1 MKILA
6 IRLKNLASL
15 AGPFEIDFTAE
26 PLASAGLFAITGP
39 TGAGKSTLLDALC
52 LALFGAVP
60 RLNNTGRDAKV
71 PDADGEIGTGDPRTL
86 LRRGTGEGY
95 AEVDFVGVDGR
106 RYRARWEANRAREK
120 ASGKLQASRQS
131 LRDIDQDQL
140 LASQKGEYKTQL
152 EAALGLNFEQF
163 TRAVLLAQSEFSAF
177 LKADDNDRSELL
189 EKLTDTALYTRLGR
203 RAFDKTKEARE
214 AHKLLQD
221 QASGVTPL
229 SPEARAELDERF
241 NEAQQQLKLQ
251 QAQLKQIEQQHT
263 WLKDLRQLQDAQ
275 HAATEQLHSA
285 QQQWEGLADERLK
298 LTRLEHLAPQRH
310 QFARKTEL
318 DALLTPLAAQIATH
332 TRQHVELSER
342 QTPLAAQIAA
352 HSRQQHELTERQTV
366 LEHNL
371 TATQTALSEA
381 QQRQSESAPR
391 LRQAFEEQS
400 TLARL
405 AKEAALSADAKHTA
419 EQACLQGQSAIQSLL
434 EKQTQV
440 AERLQRIATELER
453 SSHLAS
459 LGDAWNA
466 YRDRLQQLM
475 LIGNRL
481 NKGQAELATLELN
494 ATRSAEAFASQ
505 KQQLEVLF
513 KEAGAEPDAVAEQI
527 GILGNLL
534 QDNRK
539 QLRTVEDLMRL
550 WASQQELDKRG
561 TELQQ
566 RQHAAQQERDRLT
579 QDGVK
584 TKAELT
590 VAEQT
595 FNVTRELLERQRL
608 ARSASVEEL
617 RAQLQDDQPC
627 PVCGSQEHPY
637 HQPEALLQS
646 LGRHDENEQASAQQA
661 VDQLKEKLTEL
672 RAEVVGVIAQQ
683 KELLQQQE
691 QLNAQ
696 QQALAPSLSAH
707 PLAAQLLDQDAA
719 QRDAWLTRHNDQL
732 NQSIAQDEQRQ
743 RALLTLQQDA
753 ARMTQQLRQAE
764 TAHQQAAQHLS
775 NQQRELSSDR
785 QRLDEE
791 LTAFSSL
798 LPAETLEALRME
810 PAATFM
816 QLDRQITERLAQLDQ
831 QKEELA
837 EQQQRQQTLEKEQD
851 RQQTRVQQL
860 QTAEQQ
866 FSALAE
872 QQQACQL
879 QLAHLLGE
887 HSSAEQFQQGL
898 ENAVEQAR
906 SAETTTA
913 QELQNVR
920 THRVQIAAELKAQ
933 QERLLALDIEDR
945 DLTDKIA
952 DWRGRHPELDDG
964 GLEDLLRVDDT
975 HVSELRQRLQ
985 NSEKAI
991 EQAKVLLQE
1000 RDQRLLAHQA
1010 QHNGNLDAEQLATA
1024 LAELQNQFSVSE
1036 QRCAELRAEQ
1046 AEDQRRQNA
1055 NQALAQQIADAYA
1068 EFQRWARL
1076 NALIGSATGD
1086 TFRKIAQA
1094 YNLDLL
1100 VHHANVQLRQLVRR
1114 YRLKR
1119 GGSMLGL
1126 LVMDTEMGDEL
1137 RSVHS
1142 LSGGET
1148 FLVSLALA
1156 LGLASMA
1163 SSTLKIESLFIDEG
1177 FGSLDPESLQLAMDA
1192 LDGLQAQGR
1201 KVAVISHVQEMHE
1214 RIPVQIQV
1222 RRQGNGLSTLEVK

>member
-71 PDADGEIGTGDPRTL
+71 PDVDGEIGTGDPRTL

-95 AEVDFVGVDGR
+95 AEVDFVGIDGR

-120 ASGKLQASRQS
+120 AGGKLQVSRQS
-131 LRDIDQDQL
+131 LRDLDQDQL

-229 SPEARAELDERF
+229 APEARAELDERF
-241 NEAQQQLKLQ
+241 HAAQQQLKLQ
-251 QAQLKQIEQQHT
+251 QAQLKQLE
-263 WLKDLRQLQDAQ
+263 LQDAWLKELRRLHDAQ
-275 HAATEQLHSA
+275 LAAAEQLHSA
-285 QQQWEGLADERLK
+285 RHTWESLAGERLK
-298 LTRLEHLAPQRH
+298 LTRLEQLAPQRH
-310 QFARKTEL
+310 QFARKAEV
-318 DALLTPLAAQIATH
+318 DSLLTPLAEQIAQH
-332 TRQHVELSER
+332 TRQHGELSER
-342 QTPLAAQIAA
+342 QALLEQQLGATRIA
-352 HSRQQHELTERQTV
+352 LG
-366 LEHNL
+366 
-371 TATQTALSEA
+371 EA
-381 QQRQSESAPR
+381 QQRHTECAPL

-405 AKEAALSADAKHTA
+405 AKDVTLGAEARQAA
-419 EQACLQGQSAIQSLL
+419 EQACTQGQQAIQTLHEQQSRAT
-434 EKQTQV
+434 EH
-440 AERLQRIATELER
+440 LQRMAAELAQ
-453 SSHLAS
+453 SAHLAPLS
-459 LGDAWNA
+459 DAWNA

-481 NKGQAELATLELN
+481 NKGQAELANLEQN
-494 ATRSAEAFASQ
+494 AERTAQAFAAQ

-527 GILGNLL
+527 GILGSLL

-539 QLRTVEDLMRL
+539 QLRAIEDLTRL
-550 WASQQELDKRG
+550 WDSQQDLDKRG
-561 TELQQ
+561 AELQQ
-566 RQHAAQQERDRLT
+566 RQVAAQQERERLT

-584 TKAELT
+584 AKAELA

-595 FNVTRELLERQRL
+595 LTVTRDLLERQRL

-646 LGRHDENEQASAQQA
+646 LGRHDESEQATAQKA

-672 RAEVVGVIAQQ
+672 RAEVGGLIAQQ
-683 KELLQQQE
+683 KELLQQQD
-691 QLNAQ
+691 QLATQ
-696 QQALAPSLSAH
+696 QQALAPSLQAH
-707 PLAAQLLDQDAA
+707 PLATTLLNQDADK
-719 QRDAWLTRHNDQL
+719 RGAWLSQQNRQL
-732 NQSIAQDEQRQ
+732 NQSITQDEQRQ
-743 RALLTLQQDA
+743 TALLTLQQDA
-753 ARMTQQLRQAE
+753 ARLTQQLRHAE
-764 TAHQQAAQHLS
+764 TAHQSAAQHLD
-775 NQQRELSSDR
+775 NQRRELGNDR

-791 LTAFSSL
+791 LSAFASL
-798 LPAETLEALRME
+798 LPGDTLEALRTE

-816 QLDRQITERLAQLDQ
+816 QLDRQIAERLAQLDQ

-837 EQQQRQQTLEKEQD
+837 EQQQRQQQLEKEQD

-860 QTAEQQ
+860 QIAEQQ
-866 FSALAE
+866 FNALAA
-872 QQQACQL
+872 QQQASQQAL
-879 QLAHLLGE
+879 GQLLGS
-887 HSSAEQFQQGL
+887 HGSAEQWQQQL
-898 ENAVEQAR
+898 EQDVEQAR
-906 SAETTTA
+906 NAETTTA
-913 QELQNVR
+913 TELQNLLTQRVR
-920 THRVQIAAELKAQ
+920 IAAELKAQ
-933 QERLLALDIEDR
+933 QERLHTLESENRELSG
-945 DLTDKIA
+945 KIA
-952 DWRGRHPELDDG
+952 EWRARHPELDDG
-964 GLEDLLRVDDT
+964 GLEDLLQVDDA

-985 NSEKAI
+985 HSEKAI
-991 EQAKVLLQE
+991 EQANVLLQE
-1000 RDQRLLAHQA
+1000 RDKRLLDHKA
-1010 QHNGNLDAEQLATA
+1010 QHIGDLDDEQLANA
-1024 LAELQNQFSVSE
+1024 LTELQNQFTVSE

-1055 NQALAQQIADAYA
+1055 NQALAQQIADAYT
-1068 EFQRWARL
+1068 EYQRWARL

>member
-95 AEVDFVGVDGR
+95 AEVDFVGIDGR

-120 ASGKLQASRQS
+120 AGGKLQASRQS

-140 LASQKGEYKTQL
+140 LASQKGEYKAQL

-163 TRAVLLAQSEFSAF
+163 TRAVMLAQSEFSAF

-221 QASGVTPL
+221 QATGVTPL

-241 NEAQQQLKLQ
+241 NDAQQQLKTQ
-251 QAQLKQIEQQHT
+251 QAQLKQLELQHT

-275 HAATEQLHSA
+275 QSTAEQLHSA
-285 QQQWEGLADERLK
+285 QQHWNSLAGERLK
-298 LTRLEHLAPQRH
+298 LTRLEQLAPQRH

-318 DALLTPLAAQIATH
+318 TAQLTPLAAQI
-332 TRQHVELSER
+332 
-342 QTPLAAQIAA
+342 
-352 HSRQQHELTERQTV
+352 QQHTQQQSELTERQTQ
-366 LEHNL
+366 LEQSL
-371 TATQTALSEA
+371 STAQTALTHA
-381 QQRQSESAPR
+381 QSQHTSSAPL

-405 AKEAALSADAKHTA
+405 VKDASLSADLKQQA
-419 EQACLQGQSAIQSLL
+419 EQACTQGQGTIQGLL
-434 EKQTQV
+434 DQQKQV
-440 AERLQRIATELER
+440 AERLQRIAGELEQ
-453 SSHLAS
+453 STHLAPLS
-459 LGDAWNA
+459 DAWNA

-481 NKGQAELATLELN
+481 NKGQAELAALEQSAARAAEEL
-494 ATRSAEAFASQ
+494 ATQRQS
-505 KQQLEVLF
+505 LEVLY
-513 KEAGAEPDAVAEQI
+513 KEAGAEPEAVAEQI
-527 GILGNLL
+527 QILGSLL

-539 QLRTVEDLMRL
+539 QLRAFEELTRL

-561 TELQQ
+561 AELQQ
-566 RQHAAQQERDRLT
+566 RQLAAQQDRDRLT

-584 TKAELT
+584 TKAELS

-595 FNVTRELLERQRL
+595 LTVTRELLERQRL

-627 PVCGSQEHPY
+627 PVCGSPDHPY

-646 LGRHDENEQASAQQA
+646 LGRHDESEQANAQKA
-661 VDQLKEKLTEL
+661 VDLLKEKLTDL
-672 RAEVVGVIAQQ
+672 RAEVGGLIAQQ

-691 QLNAQ
+691 QLAAQ
-696 QQALAPSLSAH
+696 QQGLTPSLEAH
-707 PLAAQLLDQDAA
+707 PLSAQLLVQDASK
-719 QRDAWLTRHNDQL
+719 RDAWLTQQSSQL
-732 NQSIAQDEQRQ
+732 NQSITQDEQRQ
-743 RALLTLQQDA
+743 TALLTLQQDA
-753 ARMTQQLRQAE
+753 ARLAQQLRSAE
-764 TAHQQAAQHLS
+764 AANQQATQHLL
-775 NQQRELSSDR
+775 NQQRELSSDSK
-785 QRLDEE
+785 RLDDE
-791 LTAFSSL
+791 LAAFSTL
-798 LPAETLEALRME
+798 LPADTLESLRNE
-810 PAATFM
+810 PAATFI
-816 QLDRQITERLAQLDQ
+816 QLDRQIAQRLQQLDQ
-831 QKEELA
+831 QREELG
-837 EQQQRQQTLEKEQD
+837 EQQQRQQTLEKEQYQ
-851 RQQTRVQQL
+851 QQTRTQQL
-860 QTAEQQ
+860 DAAQQQ
-866 FSALAE
+866 FTALAG
-872 QQQACQL
+872 QQQACQEKL
-879 QLAHLLGE
+879 TQLLGE
-887 HSSAEQFQQGL
+887 HASAEQWQQQL
-898 ENAVEQAR
+898 DQAVEQAR
-906 SAETTTA
+906 TAEATA
-913 QELQNVR
+913 NQQLQTVR
-920 THRVQIAAELKAQ
+920 TRLVQLAAELKAQ
-933 QERLLALDIEDR
+933 QERSQALETEDR
-945 DLTDKIA
+945 ELSGRIA
-952 DWRGRHPELDDG
+952 DWRAQHPELDDG
-964 GLEDLLRVDDT
+964 GLEDLLSVDDQ

-985 NSEKAI
+985 QSEKAI

-1000 RDQRLLAHQA
+1000 RDQRLLDHQA
-1010 QHNGNLDAEQLATA
+1010 QHNGNLDAEQLAST
-1024 LAELQNQFSVSE
+1024 LAELQNLFAASE
-1036 QRCAELRAEQ
+1036 HRCAELRAEQ

-1055 NQALAQQIADAYA
+1055 NQALAQQIADAYT
-1068 EFQRWARL
+1068 EYQRWARL

-1222 RRQGNGLSTLEVK
+1222 HRQGNGLSTLEVK

>member
-71 PDADGEIGTGDPRTL
+71 PDADGEIATGDPRTL

-120 ASGKLQASRQS
+120 AGGKLQASRQS

-229 SPEARAELDERF
+229 APEARAELDERCSA
-241 NEAQQQLKLQ
+241 AQQQMKLQ
-251 QAQLKQIEQQHT
+251 QAQLKQLEQQHG
-263 WLKDLRQLQDAQ
+263 WLKDLRLLQDSQ
-275 HAATEQLHSA
+275 QAATEQLHSA
-285 QQQWEGLADERLK
+285 QQQWQALAGERVK
-298 LTRLEHLAPQRH
+298 LSQLEQLAPQRH

-318 DALLTPLAAQIATH
+318 DTLLTPLAAQIAAH
-332 TRQHVELSER
+332 TQQHAELSGR
-342 QTPLAAQIAA
+342 QTQL
-352 HSRQQHELTERQTV
+352 EQT
-366 LEHNL
+366 LE
-371 TATQTALSEA
+371 TAKATLSQA
-381 QQRQSESAPR
+381 QQRQSENAPL

-405 AKEAALSADAKHTA
+405 VKDVAQSTEAKLAAQ
-419 EQACLQGQSAIQSLL
+419 QACTDGQQAIQALQD
-434 EKQTQV
+434 KQAEA
-440 AERLQRIATELER
+440 AERLQRIASELEQ
-453 SSHLAS
+453 SAHLAPLS
-459 LGDAWNA
+459 DAWNA

-481 NKGQAELATLELN
+481 NKGQTELASLEDN
-494 ATRSAEAFASQ
+494 AARSADALTAQ

-527 GILGNLL
+527 GLLGTLL

-539 QLRTVEDLMRL
+539 QLRAFEDLSRL
-550 WASQQELDKRG
+550 WASRQDLDQRSS
-561 TELQQ
+561 ELQQ
-566 RQHAAQQERDRLT
+566 RLLSAQQQREQLT

-584 TKAELT
+584 SKAELT

-595 FNVTRELLERQRL
+595 LNVTRELLERQRL

-627 PVCGSQEHPY
+627 PVCGSNEHPY

-646 LGRHDENEQASAQQA
+646 LGRHDESEQANAQRV
-661 VDQLKEKLTEL
+661 VDQLKEKLIEL
-672 RAEVVGVIAQQ
+672 RAEVGGVIAQQ

-691 QLNAQ
+691 QLTAQ
-696 QQALAPSLSAH
+696 QQALAPSLEAH

-719 QRDAWLTRHNDQL
+719 KRDAWLTRQNEQL
-732 NQSIAQDEQRQ
+732 NQSISQDEQRQ
-743 RALLTLQQDA
+743 SVLLTLQQDA
-753 ARMTQQLRQAE
+753 ARLTQQLRQAE
-764 TAHQQAAQHLS
+764 TAHQQAAQQLS

-791 LTAFSSL
+791 LAAFASL
-798 LPAETLEALRME
+798 LPADTLEALRQE

-816 QLDRQITERLAQLDQ
+816 QLDRQIAERLAQLDQ
-831 QKEELA
+831 HKEEQA
-837 EQQQRQQTLEKEQD
+837 EQLQRQQTLEKEQD
-851 RQQTRVQQL
+851 RQQTRAQQL
-860 QTAEQQ
+860 HSAEAQ
-866 FSALAE
+866 LNGLTE
-872 QQQACQL
+872 QQQACQ
-879 QLAHLLGE
+879 QKLAQLLGE
-887 HSSAEQFQQGL
+887 HRSAEQWQQQL
-898 ENAVEQAR
+898 EQAVEQAR
-906 SAETTTA
+906 GSEASTA
-913 QELQNVR
+913 QELQSVR
-920 THRVQIAAELKAQ
+920 TQLVQITAELKAQ
-933 QERLLALDIEDR
+933 QERLQALHSEDQ
-945 DLTDKIA
+945 DLRGKLA
-952 DWRGRHPELDDG
+952 DWRSRHPELDDQ
-964 GLEDLLRVDDT
+964 GLEALLQIDDAQL
-975 HVSELRQRLQ
+975 SELRQRLQ
-985 NSEKAI
+985 HNEKAI
-991 EQAKVLLQE
+991 EQAQVLLQE
-1000 RDQRLLAHQA
+1000 RDQRLLDHQA
-1010 QHNGNLDAEQLATA
+1010 QHNGNLDAEQLASA
-1024 LAELQNQFSVSE
+1024 LADLQNQFAVSE
-1036 QRCAELRAEQ
+1036 QQCAELRAEQ
-1046 AEDQRRQNA
+1046 VEDQRRQNA
-1055 NQALAQQIADAYA
+1055 NQALAQQIAEAYA
-1068 EFQRWARL
+1068 EYQRWARL
-1076 NALIGSATGD
+1076 SALIGSATGD

-1100 VHHANVQLRQLVRR
+1100 VHHANVQLRQLVKR

-1126 LVMDTEMGDEL
+1126 LVLDTEMGDEL

-1222 RRQGNGLSTLEVK
+1222 QRQGNGLSTLEVK

>member
-71 PDADGEIGTGDPRTL
+71 PDADGEIATGDPRTL

-120 ASGKLQASRQS
+120 AGGKLQASRQS

-229 SPEARAELDERF
+229 APEARAELDERCSA
-241 NEAQQQLKLQ
+241 AQQQMKLQ
-251 QAQLKQIEQQHT
+251 QAQLKQLEQQHG
-263 WLKDLRQLQDAQ
+263 WLKDLRLLQDSQ
-275 HAATEQLHSA
+275 QAATEQLHSA
-285 QQQWEGLADERLK
+285 QQQWQALAGERVK
-298 LTRLEHLAPQRH
+298 LSQLEQLAPQRH

-318 DALLTPLAAQIATH
+318 DALLTPLAAQIAAH
-332 TRQHVELSER
+332 TQQHAELSER
-342 QTPLAAQIAA
+342 QTQL
-352 HSRQQHELTERQTV
+352 EQT
-366 LEHNL
+366 LE
-371 TATQTALSEA
+371 TAKATLSQA
-381 QQRQSESAPR
+381 QQRQSENAPL

-405 AKEAALSADAKHTA
+405 VKDVAQSTEAKLAAQ
-419 EQACLQGQSAIQSLL
+419 QACTDGQQAIQALQD
-434 EKQTQV
+434 KQAEA
-440 AERLQRIATELER
+440 AERLQRIASALEQ
-453 SSHLAS
+453 SAHLAPLS
-459 LGDAWNA
+459 DAWNA

-481 NKGQAELATLELN
+481 NKGQAELASLEDS
-494 ATRSAEAFASQ
+494 AARSADALTAQ
-505 KQQLEVLF
+505 KQHLEVLF

-527 GILGNLL
+527 GLLGTLL

-539 QLRTVEDLMRL
+539 QLRAFEDLSRL
-550 WASQQELDKRG
+550 WASQQDLDQRG
-561 TELQQ
+561 SELQQ
-566 RQHAAQQERDRLT
+566 RLLSAQQQREQLT

-584 TKAELT
+584 SKAELT

-595 FNVTRELLERQRL
+595 LNVTRELLERQRL

-627 PVCGSQEHPY
+627 PVCGSNDHPY

-646 LGRHDENEQASAQQA
+646 LGRHDESEQANAQQV
-661 VDQLKEKLTEL
+661 VDQLKEKLAEL
-672 RAEVVGVIAQQ
+672 RAEVGGVIAQQ

-691 QLNAQ
+691 QLAAQ
-696 QQALAPSLSAH
+696 QQALAPSLEAH
-707 PLAAQLLDQDAA
+707 PLAAQLLNQDAA
-719 QRDAWLTRHNDQL
+719 KRDAWLTRQNEQL
-732 NQSIAQDEQRQ
+732 NQSISQDEQRQ
-743 RALLTLQQDA
+743 SALLTLQQDA
-753 ARMTQQLRQAE
+753 ARLTQQLRQAE
-764 TAHQQAAQHLS
+764 TAHQQAAQQLS

-791 LTAFSSL
+791 LAAFASL
-798 LPAETLEALRME
+798 LPADTLEALRQE

-816 QLDRQITERLAQLDQ
+816 QLDRQIAERLAQLDQ
-831 QKEELA
+831 HKEEQA
-837 EQQQRQQTLEKEQD
+837 EQLQRQQTLEKEQD
-851 RQQTRVQQL
+851 RQQTRAQQL
-860 QTAEQQ
+860 HSAELQ
-866 FSALAE
+866 LNRLTE
-872 QQQACQL
+872 QQQTCQ
-879 QLAHLLGE
+879 QKLAQLLGE
-887 HSSAEQFQQGL
+887 HRSAEQWQQQL
-898 ENAVEQAR
+898 EQAVEQAR
-906 SAETTTA
+906 GSEASTA

-920 THRVQIAAELKAQ
+920 TQLVQIAAELKAQ
-933 QERLLALDIEDR
+933 QERLQALRTEDH
-945 DLTDKIA
+945 DLRGKIA
-952 DWRGRHPELDDG
+952 DWRSRHPELDDQ
-964 GLEDLLRVDDT
+964 GLEALLQVDDAQL
-975 HVSELRQRLQ
+975 SELRQRLQ
-985 NSEKAI
+985 HNEKAI
-991 EQAKVLLQE
+991 EQAQVLLQE
-1000 RDQRLLAHQA
+1000 RDQRLLDHQA
-1010 QHNGNLDAEQLATA
+1010 QHNGNLDAEQLASA
-1024 LAELQNQFSVSE
+1024 LADLQNQFAVSE
-1036 QRCAELRAEQ
+1036 QQCAELRAEQ
-1046 AEDQRRQNA
+1046 VEDQRRQNA

-1068 EFQRWARL
+1068 EYQRWARL
-1076 NALIGSATGD
+1076 SALIGSATGD

-1100 VHHANVQLRQLVRR
+1100 VHHANVQLRQLVKR

-1126 LVMDTEMGDEL
+1126 LVLDTEMGDEL

-1222 RRQGNGLSTLEVK
+1222 QRQGNGLSTLEVK

>member
-60 RLNNTGRDAKV
+60 RLGDTGQAKM
-71 PDADGEIGTGDPRTL
+71 PDADSDISIGDPRTL
-86 LRRGTGEGY
+86 LRRGTGGGY
-95 AEVDFVGVDGR
+95 AEVDFVGVNGR
-106 RYRARWEANRAREK
+106 RYRARWEANRARDK
-120 ASGKLQASRQS
+120 ASGKLQNSRQS
-131 LRDIDQDQL
+131 LIDLDSEQL
-140 LASQKGEYKTQL
+140 LASQKTEYKTQL
-152 EAALGLNFEQF
+152 ELALGLNFEQF

-177 LKADDNDRSELL
+177 LKANDNERSELL

-221 QASGVTPL
+221 QATGVMPL
-229 SPEARAELDERF
+229 APEARAELDERF
-241 NEAQQQLKLQ
+241 NAAQQQQKLQ
-251 QAQLKQIEQQHT
+251 QAQLKQLEQQHS
-263 WLKDLRQLQDAQ
+263 WLRDLRLLQDAQ
-275 HAATEQLHSA
+275 QAATEQLHSA
-285 QQQWEGLADERLK
+285 QQQWQGLAGERVK
-298 LTRLEHLAPQRH
+298 LTRLEQLGPQRH

-318 DALLTPLAAQIATH
+318 DALLAPLAAQIAEH
-332 TRQHVELSER
+332 TRQH
-342 QTPLAAQIAA
+342 T
-352 HSRQQHELTERQTV
+352 ELTERQTQ
-366 LEHNL
+366 LEQNL
-371 TATQTALSEA
+371 ETAKVALSDA
-381 QQRQSESAPR
+381 LQRQSENAPL

-405 AKEAALSADAKHTA
+405 ANEVAQSAEARLNAQ
-419 EQACLQGQSAIQSLL
+419 QACTDGQNAIQALL
-434 EKQTQV
+434 GKQTQV
-440 AERLQRIATELER
+440 AERLQRIAAELEQ
-453 SSHLAS
+453 SAHLAPLS
-459 LGDAWNA
+459 DAWNA

-481 NKGQAELATLELN
+481 NKGQAELASLEEN
-494 ATRSAEAFASQ
+494 ATRSSTELTTQ

-513 KEAGAEPDAVAEQI
+513 KEAGAEPDAVTEQI
-527 GILGNLL
+527 GILGTLL

-539 QLRTVEDLMRL
+539 QLRAFEDLSRL
-550 WASQQELDKRG
+550 WATQQDLDKRSS
-561 TELQQ
+561 ELQQ
-566 RQHAAQQERDRLT
+566 RQLSAQQERERLT

-595 FNVTRELLERQRL
+595 LNVTRELLERQRV

-627 PVCGSQEHPY
+627 PVCGSNEHPY

-646 LGRHDENEQASAQQA
+646 LGRHDESEQANAQQV
-661 VDQLKEKLTEL
+661 VDQLKEKLIEL
-672 RAEVVGVIAQQ
+672 RAEVGGVIAQQ

-691 QLNAQ
+691 QLATQ
-696 QQALAPSLSAH
+696 QQALAPSLDAH
-707 PLAAQLLDQDAA
+707 PLSAQLFNQDADK
-719 QRDAWLTRHNDQL
+719 RDAWLSRQNEQL
-732 NQSIAQDEQRQ
+732 NQSITQDEQRQ
-743 RALLTLQQDA
+743 SALLTLQQDA
-753 ARMTQQLRQAE
+753 ARLTQQLRQAE

-791 LTAFSSL
+791 LTAFGNL
-798 LPAETLEALRME
+798 LPAETLEALRLE

-816 QLDRQITERLAQLDQ
+816 QLDRQIAERLAQVDQ

-837 EQQQRQQTLEKEQD
+837 EQQQRQQTLDKEQD
-851 RQQTRVQQL
+851 RQQTRVQQA
-860 QTAEQQ
+860 QSAEQQ
-866 FSALAE
+866 FNALAG
-872 QQQACQL
+872 QQQICQEK
-879 QLAHLLGE
+879 LAQLLGE
-887 HSSAEQFQQGL
+887 HSSAEHWQQQL
-898 ENAVEQAR
+898 EQAVEQAR
-906 SAETTTA
+906 NAETTTA
-913 QELQNVR
+913 QDLQNVR
-920 THRVQIAAELKAQ
+920 TQLVQIAAELKAQ
-933 QERLLALDIEDR
+933 QQRLQALENEDQDLAG
-945 DLTDKIA
+945 KIA
-952 DWRGRHPELDDG
+952 DWRARHPELDDG
-964 GLEDLLRVDDT
+964 GLEDLLRVDDAQFAD
-975 HVSELRQRLQ
+975 LRQRLQ
-985 NSEKAI
+985 QNEKAV

-1000 RDQRLLAHQA
+1000 RDQRLLDHQA
-1010 QHNGNLDAEQLATA
+1010 QQNGNLDAEQLASA
-1024 LAELQNQFSVSE
+1024 LTDLQNQFTVSE
-1036 QRCAELRAEQ
+1036 QHSAELRAEQ
-1046 AEDQRRQNA
+1046 VEDQRRQNA

-1076 NALIGSATGD
+1076 SALIGSATGD

-1100 VHHANVQLRQLVRR
+1100 VHHANVQLRQLVKR

-1222 RRQGNGLSTLEVK
+1222 QRQGNGLSTLEVK

>member
-71 PDADGEIGTGDPRTL
+71 PDADGEIATGDPRTL

-120 ASGKLQASRQS
+120 AGGKLQASRQS

-152 EAALGLNFEQF
+152 ETALGLNFEQF

-221 QASGVTPL
+221 QAIGVTPL
-229 SPEARAELDERF
+229 TPEARAELDERF
-241 NEAQQQLKLQ
+241 NAAQQQLKLQ
-251 QAQLKQIEQQHT
+251 QAQLKQLEQQHT
-263 WLKDLRQLQDAQ
+263 WLKDLRQLQDSQ
-275 HAATEQLHSA
+275 QAAVEQLLGA
-285 QQQWEGLADERLK
+285 QQQWDLLSADRET
-298 LTRLEHLAPQRH
+298 LTRLEQLAPQRH
-310 QFARKTEL
+310 QFARKAQV
-318 DALLTPLAAQIATH
+318 DGLLTPLAAQIAEH
-332 TRQHVELSER
+332 TRQHG
-342 QTPLAAQIAA
+342 
-352 HSRQQHELTERQTV
+352 ELTERQSL
-366 LEHNL
+366 LEQRL
-371 TATQTALSEA
+371 GAAQLALGES
-381 QQRQSESAPR
+381 QKRQVDSAPL
-391 LRQAFEEQS
+391 LREAFEVQS

-405 AKEAALSADAKHTA
+405 LKEAAGAAEAKLNA
-419 EQACLQGQSAIQSLL
+419 QSASTHGQGTIQNLL
-434 EKQTQV
+434 EQQERV
-440 AERLQRIATELER
+440 AQRLQQIAADLEK
-453 SSHLAS
+453 SAHLAPLS
-459 LGDAWNA
+459 DAWKA

-481 NKGQAELATLELN
+481 NKGQAELANLEQN
-494 ATRSAEAFASQ
+494 ATRTVEAFTTQ
-505 KQQLEVLF
+505 KQQLEVLY

-527 GILGNLL
+527 GILGSLL

-539 QLRTVEDLMRL
+539 QLRAIEDLSRL
-550 WASQQELDKRG
+550 WATQKELDTRASD
-561 TELQQ
+561 LQQ
-566 RQHAAQQERDRLT
+566 RQLSAQQERDRLT

-590 VAEQT
+590 IAEQT
-595 FNVTRELLERQRL
+595 LSVTRELLERQRL

-617 RAQLQDDQPC
+617 RAQLHDGEPC
-627 PVCGSQEHPY
+627 PVCGSHEHPY

-646 LGRHDENEQASAQQA
+646 LGRHDESEQANAQQT
-661 VDQLKEKLTEL
+661 VDLLKEKLTEL
-672 RAEVVGVIAQQ
+672 RADVGGVIARQ

-691 QLNAQ
+691 QVASQ
-696 QQALAPSLSAH
+696 QQALAPSLAAH
-707 PLAAQLLDQDAA
+707 PSSASLMNQDAA
-719 QRDAWLTRHNDQL
+719 KRDAWLTQQSSQL
-732 NQSIAQDEQRQ
+732 NQSIVQDEQRQ
-743 RALLTLQQDA
+743 TALLTLQQDA
-753 ARMTQQLRQAE
+753 ARLAQQLRQAE
-764 TAHQQAAQHLS
+764 TAHQQAAQQLA

-791 LTAFSSL
+791 LTAFASL
-798 LPAETLEALRME
+798 LPADTLEALRNQ
-810 PAATFM
+810 PAETFM
-816 QLDRQITERLAQLDQ
+816 QLDRQIAERLAQLDQ
-831 QKEELA
+831 QKEELD
-837 EQQQRQQTLEKEQD
+837 EQLQRQQTLEKEQD
-851 RQQTRVQQL
+851 RQQTRVQQ
-860 QTAEQQ
+860 QRSAETA
-866 FSALAE
+866 FNALAE
-872 QQQACQL
+872 QQQTSQ
-879 QLAHLLGE
+879 QKLAELLGE
-887 HSSAEQFQQGL
+887 HGSAENWQQHL
-898 ENAVEQAR
+898 EHAVEQAR
-906 SAETTTA
+906 SAETSTA
-913 QELQNVR
+913 HELQSVR
-920 THRVQIAAELKAQ
+920 TQLVQIATELKSQ
-933 QERLLALDIEDR
+933 QERLSVLETEHNSLATGISE
-945 DLTDKIA
+945 
-952 DWRGRHPELDDG
+952 WRALHPELDDG
-964 GLEDLLRVDDT
+964 GLEALLRVGDAD
-975 HVSELRQRLQ
+975 VADLRQRLQ
-985 NSEKAI
+985 HNEKAI
-991 EQAKVLLQE
+991 EQANVLVQE
-1000 RDQRLLAHQA
+1000 RDRQLQSHQA
-1010 QHNGNLDAEQLATA
+1010 QHNGNLDAEQLASA
-1024 LAELQNQFSVSE
+1024 LTDLQNQFAASE
-1036 QRCAELRAEQ
+1036 QQCAELRAEQ
-1046 AEDQRRQNA
+1046 SEDQRRQNA

-1068 EFQRWARL
+1068 EYQRWARL

-1100 VHHANVQLRQLVRR
+1100 VHHANVQLRQLVKR

-1177 FGSLDPESLQLAMDA
+1177 FGSLDPQSLQLAMDA

-1222 RRQGNGLSTLEVK
+1222 QRQGNGLSTLEVK

>member
-60 RLNNTGRDAKV
+60 RLSNAQVSAKA
-71 PDADGEIGTGDPRTL
+71 PDADGEISTGDPRTL

-95 AEVDFVGVDGR
+95 AEVDFVGIDGR

-120 ASGKLQASRQS
+120 AGGKLQASRQS
-131 LRDIDQDQL
+131 LRDIDLDQL
-140 LASQKGEYKTQL
+140 LASQKVEFKTQL
-152 EAALGLNFEQF
+152 ESVLGLNFEQF

-177 LKADDNDRSELL
+177 LKANDNERSELL

-221 QASGVTPL
+221 EATGVTPL
-229 SPEARAELDERF
+229 TPEARTELDQRF
-241 NEAQQQLKLQ
+241 NEAQQQLKTQ
-251 QAQLKQIEQQHT
+251 QAQLKQLELQSL
-263 WLKDLRQLQDAQ
+263 WLKALRQLQDEQ
-275 HAATEQLHSA
+275 LSATEQLTSA
-285 QQQWEGLADERLK
+285 RQDLQSLTAERLK
-298 LTRLEHLAPQRH
+298 LTRLEQLAPQRH
-310 QFARKTEL
+310 QFARQSEL
-318 DALLTPLAAQIATH
+318 SALLTPLAAQIQQH
-332 TRQHVELSER
+332 TQQQQALHER
-342 QTPLAAQIAA
+342 QTA
-352 HSRQQHELTERQTV
+352 
-366 LEHNL
+366 LEQSL
-371 TATQTALSEA
+371 STAQTALVEA
-381 QQRQSESAPR
+381 QRQHSANVPL
-391 LRQAFEEQS
+391 LRQAFEAQS

-405 AKEAALSADAKHTA
+405 NKDAGHSAELKQHA
-419 EQACLQGQSAIQSLL
+419 ELACTQGQGTIQSLL
-434 EKQTQV
+434 EQQRQV
-440 AERLQRIATELER
+440 AERLLRIAGELAQ
-453 SSHLAS
+453 SAHLAPLS
-459 LGDAWNA
+459 DAWSA

-481 NKGQAELATLELN
+481 NKGEAELQALEQ
-494 ATRSAEAFASQ
+494 SASRAAAELVAQ
-505 KQQLEVLF
+505 KQHLEVLY
-513 KEAGAEPDAVAEQI
+513 KEAGAEPEAVAEQI
-527 GILGNLL
+527 QLLGNLL

-539 QLRTVEDLMRL
+539 NLRHFEELTRL
-550 WASQQELDKRG
+550 WASQQELDQRIA
-561 TELQQ
+561 ELQR
-566 RQHAAQQERDRLT
+566 RQTAAQQERDRLT

-584 TKAELT
+584 SKNELT

-595 FNVTRELLERQRL
+595 LTVTRELLERQRL

-617 RAQLQDDQPC
+617 REQLQDDQPC
-627 PVCGSQEHPY
+627 PVCGSPDHPY

-646 LGRHDENEQASAQQA
+646 LGRHDESEQANAQKA
-661 VDQLKEKLTEL
+661 VDSLKEKLTDL
-672 RAEVVGVIAQQ
+672 RTEVGGVIAQQ

-691 QLNAQ
+691 HLLAQ
-696 QQALAPSLSAH
+696 QQSLAPTLDTHPLSA
-707 PLAAQLLDQDAA
+707 QLQAQDAT
-719 QRDAWLTRHNDQL
+719 QRDAWLAQQNSQL
-732 NQSIAQDEQRQ
+732 QQSITQDEQRQ
-743 RALLTLQQDA
+743 TALLTLQQDA
-753 ARMTQQLRQAE
+753 SRLQQQLRGAENASQQATQQLA
-764 TAHQQAAQHLS
+764 
-775 NQQRELSSDR
+775 NQQRELNSDR

-791 LTAFSSL
+791 LAAFSAL
-798 LPAETLEALRME
+798 LPAATLQALRNE

-816 QLDRQITERLAQLDQ
+816 QLDRQIAERLQQL
-831 QKEELA
+831 
-837 EQQQRQQTLEKEQD
+837 EQQRDELDEQLQRQQTLEKEQD
-851 RQQTRVQQL
+851 RQLTRVQQ
-860 QTAEQQ
+860 QEAAQQQ
-866 FSALAE
+866 FAALAE
-872 QQQACQL
+872 QQQACQQ
-879 QLAHLLGE
+879 QLAQLLGQ
-887 HSSAEQFQQGL
+887 HTSAEQWQQQL
-898 ENAVEQAR
+898 DQAVEQAR
-906 SAETTTA
+906 NAETVA
-913 QELQNVR
+913 HQELQTVR
-920 THRVQIAAELKAQ
+920 TRLVELAAELKAM
-933 QERLLALDIEDR
+933 QERLMALETEDR
-945 DLTDKIA
+945 ELSAKIA
-952 DWRGRHPELDDG
+952 DWRALHPELDDG
-964 GLEDLLRVDDT
+964 GLEDLLSVDDQQ
-975 HVSELRQRLQ
+975 VSALRQRLQ
-985 NSEKAI
+985 QNEKAI
-991 EQAKVLLQE
+991 EQAEVLLQE
-1000 RDQRLLAHQA
+1000 REKRLASHLAQD
-1010 QHNGNLDAEQLATA
+1010 NGNLDAGQLATA
-1024 LAELQNQFSVSE
+1024 LADLQNQFAASE
-1036 QRCAELRAEQ
+1036 HRCAELRAQQ

-1055 NQALAQQIADAYA
+1055 NQALAQRIADAYN
-1068 EFQRWARL
+1068 EYQRWARL

-1222 RRQGNGLSTLEVK
+1222 HRQGNGLSTLEVK

>member
-52 LALFGAVP
+52 LALFGTVP
-60 RLNNTGRDAKV
+60 RLNSVQASAKA
-71 PDADGEIGTGDPRTL
+71 PDVDGEIGTGDPRTL
-86 LRRGTGEGY
+86 LRRGTGDGY
-95 AEVDFVGVDGR
+95 AEVDFVGIDGR
-106 RYRARWEANRAREK
+106 RYRARWEANRARDK
-120 ASGKLQASRQS
+120 AAGRLQASRQS
-131 LRDIDQDQL
+131 LRDIDEDQL
-140 LASQKGEYKTQL
+140 LASQKL
-152 EAALGLNFEQF
+152 EFKSRIEAVLGLNFEQF

-221 QASGVTPL
+221 QASGITPL
-229 SPEARAELDERF
+229 APEARVELDERF
-241 NEAQQQLKLQ
+241 SSAQQQLKLQ
-251 QAQLKQIEQQHT
+251 QAQLKQLELQHT
-263 WLKDLRQLQDAQ
+263 WLKELRQLQDAQ
-275 HAATEQLHSA
+275 HSATEQLQSA
-285 QQQWEGLADERLK
+285 QSHWQGLADERLK
-298 LTRLEHLAPQRH
+298 LTRLEQLAPQRH
-310 QFARKTEL
+310 QFARKAQI
-318 DALLTPLAAQIATH
+318 DALLTPLAEQIAQH
-332 TRQHVELSER
+332 TRQHGELSER
-342 QTPLAAQIAA
+342 QTQLE
-352 HSRQQHELTERQTV
+352 QQLD
-366 LEHNL
+366 
-371 TATQTALSEA
+371 TARTALAQA
-381 QQRQSESAPR
+381 QQRQTDSTPL
-391 LRQAFEEQS
+391 LRQAFDAQS

-405 AKEAALSADAKHTA
+405 AKENAHSAETRQQA
-419 EQACLQGQSAIQSLL
+419 EQACTQGQATIQGL
-434 EKQTQV
+434 QARHTQV
-440 AERLQRIATELER
+440 AEHLQRIAGELAQ
-453 SSHLAS
+453 SAHLAPLS
-459 LGDAWNA
+459 DAWSA

-481 NKGQAELATLELN
+481 NQGQAELASLEQTATTTAQTL
-494 ATRSAEAFASQ
+494 ATH

-513 KEAGAEPDAVAEQI
+513 KEADAEPDAVAEQI
-527 GILGNLL
+527 GILGTLL

-539 QLRTVEDLMRL
+539 HLRAIEDLTRL
-550 WASQQELDKRG
+550 WGSRQELDKREA
-561 TELQQ
+561 ELQQ
-566 RQHAAQQERDRLT
+566 RQLSAQQERERLT

-584 TKAELT
+584 TKAELI

-595 FNVTRELLERQRL
+595 LSVTRELLERQRL

-627 PVCGSQEHPY
+627 PVCGSNEHPY

-646 LGRHDENEQASAQQA
+646 LGRFDESEQANAQKA
-661 VDQLKEKLTEL
+661 VDLLKEKLIDL
-672 RAEVVGVIAQQ
+672 RAEVGGVIAQQ

-691 QLNAQ
+691 QLAAQ
-696 QQALAPSLSAH
+696 QQALAPSLEAH
-707 PLAAQLLDQDAA
+707 PLSPALLDQDAD
-719 QRDAWLTRHNDQL
+719 QRDAWLARQNSQL
-732 NQSIAQDEQRQ
+732 NQSISQDEQRQ
-743 RALLTLQQDA
+743 TALLTLQQNA
-753 ARMTQQLRQAE
+753 ARLTQQLRQAE
-764 TAHQQAAQHLS
+764 TAHQQAARHLD
-775 NQQRELSSDR
+775 NQQRELGNDR

-791 LTAFSSL
+791 LAAFANL
-798 LPAETLEALRME
+798 LPADTLQALRDE

-816 QLDRQITERLAQLDQ
+816 QLDRQITERLTQLEQ

-837 EQQQRQQTLEKEQD
+837 EQQQRQQTLDKEQD
-851 RQQTRVQQL
+851 RQQARVQQL
-860 QTAEQQ
+860 QAAELQ
-866 FSALAE
+866 FNTLAE
-872 QQQACQL
+872 QQQASQHT
-879 QLAHLLGE
+879 LAQLLGE
-887 HSSAEQFQQGL
+887 HATAEQWQQQL
-898 ENAVEQAR
+898 ERDVDSAR

-913 QELQNVR
+913 QTLQEVV
-920 THRVQIAAELKAQ
+920 TQRVQVAAELKAQ
-933 QERLLALDIEDR
+933 QERLHALDSEAAE
-945 DLTDKIA
+945 LAGKTA
-952 DWRGRHPELDDG
+952 EWRAGHPELDDG
-964 GLEDLLRVDDT
+964 GLEDLLRMDDPQ
-975 HVSELRQRLQ
+975 VSELRQRLQ

-991 EQAKVLLQE
+991 EQASVLVQE
-1000 RDQRLLAHQA
+1000 RDKRLLDHQA
-1010 QHNGNLDAEQLATA
+1010 QHNGNLDAEQLDNA
-1024 LAELQNQFSVSE
+1024 LAELHQQCAVSE
-1036 QRCAELRAEQ
+1036 QSCAELRAQQ

-1055 NQALAQQIADAYA
+1055 NQALAQQIAEAYA
-1068 EFQRWARL
+1068 EYQRWARL
-1076 NALIGSATGD
+1076 SALIGSATGD

-1222 RRQGNGLSTLEVK
+1222 HRQGNGLSTLEVK

>member
-106 RYRARWEANRAREK
+106 RYRARWEANRARDK

-140 LASQKGEYKTQL
+140 LASQKGEYRTQL

-163 TRAVLLAQSEFSAF
+163 TRAVMLAQSEFSAF

-189 EKLTDTALYTRLGR
+189 EKLTDTALYTRLGK

-221 QASGVTPL
+221 QATGVTPL
-229 SPEARAELDERF
+229 APEARAELDERF
-241 NEAQQQLKLQ
+241 SAAQQQLKTE
-251 QAQLKQIEQQHT
+251 QAQLKQLELQHT
-263 WLKDLRQLQDAQ
+263 WLKELHQLQDQQ
-275 HAATEQLHSA
+275 HGAAEQLQTA
-285 QQQWEGLADERLK
+285 QQAWDAQAAKRLQAS
-298 LTRLEHLAPQRH
+298 RLEQLAPQRH
-310 QFARKTEL
+310 QFARQREL
-318 DALLTPLAAQIATH
+318 ASQLTPLAAQIQQQQA
-332 TRQHVELSER
+332 QQQELLSR
-342 QTPLAAQIAA
+342 QTPLEDSQRTAQAA
-352 HSRQQHELTERQTV
+352 L
-366 LEHNL
+366 L
-371 TATQTALSEA
+371 EA
-381 QQRQSESAPR
+381 QNQQSANALP
-391 LRQAFEEQS
+391 LRQAFEQQT

-405 AKEAALSADAKHTA
+405 VKDASDSAALKQQA
-419 EQACLQGQSAIQSLL
+419 EQACRDGQAVIQNLL
-434 EKQTQV
+434 DQQKAV
-440 AERLQRIATELER
+440 AERLERIASQLEH
-453 SSHLAS
+453 SADLATLS
-459 LGDAWNA
+459 DAWQA

-481 NKGQAELATLELN
+481 NKGASELPSLQQRANEAAAQL
-494 ATRSAEAFASQ
+494 SAQ
-505 KQQLEVLF
+505 RQQLEVLY
-513 KEAGAEPDAVAEQI
+513 KEAGAEPEAVTEQI
-527 GILGNLL
+527 KLLGDLL

-539 QLRTVEDLMRL
+539 HQRAMEELARL
-550 WASQQELDKRG
+550 WAQQQQLDQRG
-561 TELQQ
+561 GDLQQ
-566 RQHAAQQERDRLT
+566 RLLDAQQARERLT
-579 QDGVK
+579 AEGVQA
-584 TKAELT
+584 KAELAI
-590 VAEQT
+590 AEQT
-595 FNVTRELLERQRL
+595 LSVTRELLERQRL

-617 RAQLQDDQPC
+617 RGQLQDDQPC
-627 PVCGSQEHPY
+627 PVCGSAEHPY
-637 HQPEALLQS
+637 HQPEALLHS
-646 LGRHDENEQASAQQA
+646 LGKHDESEQANAQQA
-661 VDQLKEKLTEL
+661 VDLLKEKLTEL
-672 RAEVVGVIAQQ
+672 RTDVGGVIAQQ

-691 QLNAQ
+691 QL
-696 QQALAPSLSAH
+696 QAEQTTLTPILDAH
-707 PLAAQLLDQDAA
+707 PQASALLAQDAA
-719 QRDAWLTRHNDQL
+719 KRDAWLAQQNSQL
-732 NQSIAQDEQRQ
+732 AQNISQDELRQ
-743 RALLTLQQDA
+743 SALLTLQQDA
-753 ARMTQQLRQAE
+753 ARLQQQLRAAETAVQQSTQQLEQQ
-764 TAHQQAAQHLS
+764 QQAL
-775 NQQRELSSDR
+775 ESDR

-791 LTAFSSL
+791 LNAFASL
-798 LPAETLEALRME
+798 LPAATLQALRAE

-816 QLDRQITERLAQLDQ
+816 ELDQQIGQRREQLDQ
-831 QKEELA
+831 QKDEHE
-837 EQQQRQQTLEKEQD
+837 EQQQRQQTLDKEQD
-851 RQQTRVQQL
+851 RQLTRVQQ
-860 QTAEQQ
+860 
-866 FSALAE
+866 
-872 QQQACQL
+872 QQQAEQHFTAL
-879 QLAHLLGE
+879 TAQQQAAQENLATLLGE
-887 HSSAEQFQQGL
+887 HSSAEQWQQQL
-898 ENAVEQAR
+898 DNAVEQAR
-906 SAETTTA
+906 TA
-913 QELQNVR
+913 LTGAQQELQDVR
-920 THRVQIAAELKAQ
+920 DRLVQLVAELKAANERQ
-933 QERLLALDIEDR
+933 QALDIEHR
-945 DLTDKIA
+945 ALAVRISE
-952 DWRGRHPELDDG
+952 WRAQHPELDDV
-964 GLEDLLRVDDT
+964 GLDSLLAIDERGF
-975 HVSELRQRLQ
+975 SQLRQQLQ
-985 NSEKAI
+985 HSEKAVEEARI
-991 EQAKVLLQE
+991 RLQE
-1000 RDQRLLAHQA
+1000 REQRLADHQA
-1010 QHNGNLDAEQLATA
+1010 LHNEPLAADA
-1024 LAELQNQFSVSE
+1024 LAEALLEAQNHCASSE

-1055 NQALAQQIADAYA
+1055 NQALAQQIDQAYN

-1100 VHHANVQLRQLVRR
+1100 VHHANAQLRQLVRR

-1222 RRQGNGLSTLEVK
+1222 RRQGNGLSTVEVK

>member
-71 PDADGEIGTGDPRTL
+71 PDADGEIATGDPRTL

-120 ASGKLQASRQS
+120 AGGKLQASRQS

-140 LASQKGEYKTQL
+140 LASQKGEYKAQL

-221 QASGVTPL
+221 QATGVTPL
-229 SPEARAELDERF
+229 TPEARAELDERF
-241 NEAQQQLKLQ
+241 SAAQQQWKVQ
-251 QAQLKQIEQQHT
+251 QAQLKQLEQQHS

-275 HAATEQLHSA
+275 QAAAEQLHSA
-285 QQQWEGLADERLK
+285 QQQWESLAGERLK
-298 LTRLEHLAPQRH
+298 LTRLEQLAPQRH

-318 DALLTPLAAQIATH
+318 DAQLTPLAK
-332 TRQHVELSER
+332 
-342 QTPLAAQIAA
+342 QIAA
-352 HSRQQHELTERQTV
+352 HTHQHGELGERQTQ
-366 LEHNL
+366 LEQAL
-371 TATQTALSEA
+371 DAARTALSDA
-381 QQRQSESAPR
+381 QQRHSESAPL

-405 AKEAALSADAKHTA
+405 AKDTALSADARQAA
-419 EQACLQGQSAIQSLL
+419 EQACSEGQSAIQTLQD
-434 EKQTQV
+434 KQVQV
-440 AERLQRIATELER
+440 AERLQKIAAQLEQ
-453 SSHLAS
+453 SAGLAPLS
-459 LGDAWNA
+459 DAWNA

-481 NKGQAELATLELN
+481 NKGQAELATLEQN
-494 ATRSAEAFASQ
+494 AAHSAEALATQ

-527 GILGNLL
+527 GILGTLL

-539 QLRTVEDLMRL
+539 QLRAIEDLTRL
-550 WASQQELDKRG
+550 WASQQELEKRG

-566 RQHAAQQERDRLT
+566 RLLDAQQERERLT

-584 TKAELT
+584 SKAELT

-595 FNVTRELLERQRL
+595 LSVTRELLERQRL

-627 PVCGSQEHPY
+627 PVCGSHEHPY

-646 LGRHDENEQASAQQA
+646 LGRHDESEQASAQQA

-672 RAEVVGVIAQQ
+672 RAEVGGVIARQ

-696 QQALAPSLSAH
+696 LQALAPSLEAH
-707 PLAAQLLDQDAA
+707 PLASQLLNQDADK
-719 QRDAWLTRHNDQL
+719 RDAWLTRQNDQL
-732 NQSIAQDEQRQ
+732 NQSITQDEQRQ
-743 RALLTLQQDA
+743 SALLTLQQDA
-753 ARMTQQLRQAE
+753 ARLTQQLRNAE

-791 LTAFSSL
+791 LTAFASL
-798 LPAETLEALRME
+798 LPADTLEALRVE

-816 QLDRQITERLAQLDQ
+816 QLDRQIAERLAQVEQ
-831 QKEELA
+831 QKEELT

-851 RQQTRVQQL
+851 RQLSRVQQL
-860 QTAEQQ
+860 QSAEQQ

-872 QQQACQL
+872 QQQASQAK
-879 QLAHLLGE
+879 LAQLLGE
-887 HSSAEQFQQGL
+887 HSSAEHWQQQL
-898 ENAVEQAR
+898 EQAVEQAR
-906 SAETTTA
+906 NAETGTA
-913 QELQNVR
+913 AELQNVR
-920 THRVQIAAELKAQ
+920 TQRVQISAELKAQ
-933 QERLLALDIEDR
+933 QERLQALQSED
-945 DLTDKIA
+945 DELTQKIA
-952 DWRGRHPELDDG
+952 DWRARHPELDDG

-975 HVSELRQRLQ
+975 QLGELRQRLQ
-985 NSEKAI
+985 RNEKAI

-1000 RDQRLLAHQA
+1000 RDQRLADHQA
-1010 QHNGNLDAEQLATA
+1010 QHNGNLDAEQLASA
-1024 LAELQNQFSVSE
+1024 LADLQNQFNLSE
-1036 QRCAELRAEQ
+1036 QQCAELRAEQ

-1068 EFQRWARL
+1068 EYQRWARL

-1100 VHHANVQLRQLVRR
+1100 VHHANVQLRQLVKR

-1222 RRQGNGLSTLEVK
+1222 QRQGNGLSTLEVK

>member
-60 RLNNTGRDAKV
+60 RLSNAQVSAKA
-71 PDADGEIGTGDPRTL
+71 PDADGEISTGDPRTL

-95 AEVDFVGVDGR
+95 AEVDFVGIDGR

-120 ASGKLQASRQS
+120 AGGKLQHSRQS
-131 LRDIDQDQL
+131 LRDIDLDQL
-140 LASQKGEYKTQL
+140 LASQKVEFKVQL
-152 EAALGLNFEQF
+152 EAVLGLNFEQF

-177 LKADDNDRSELL
+177 LKANDNERSELL

-203 RAFDKTKEARE
+203 RAFDKAKEARE

-221 QASGVTPL
+221 QATGVTPL
-229 SPEARAELDERF
+229 SNEARAELDERF
-241 NEAQQQLKLQ
+241 NEAQQQLKTQ
-251 QAQLKQIEQQHT
+251 QAQLKQLELQHT
-263 WLKDLRQLQDAQ
+263 WLKELRQLQDEQ
-275 HAATEQLHSA
+275 LSATEQLTSA
-285 QQQWEGLADERLK
+285 RQDWENLASERLK
-298 LTRLEHLAPQRH
+298 LTRLEQLAPQRH

-318 DALLTPLAAQIATH
+318 TAQLTPLAAQIQQHTGQEQDLQ
-332 TRQHVELSER
+332 TRQT
-342 QTPLAAQIAA
+342 Q
-352 HSRQQHELTERQTV
+352 
-366 LEHNL
+366 LEHSL
-371 TATQTALSEA
+371 SAAQTALIEA
-381 QQRQSESAPR
+381 QSQHTSSAPL
-391 LRQAFEEQS
+391 LRQAFEAQS

-405 AKEAALSADAKHTA
+405 IKDTGLSADLKQQA
-419 EQACLQGQSAIQSLL
+419 ERACSEGQQTIQGLL
-434 EKQTQV
+434 EQQNRV
-440 AERLQRIATELER
+440 AERLQRIAAELEQ
-453 SSHLAS
+453 STHLAPLS
-459 LGDAWNA
+459 DAWNA

-481 NKGQAELATLELN
+481 NKGQAELASLEQN
-494 ATRSAEAFASQ
+494 ATHAAEELAAQ
-505 KQQLEVLF
+505 KQNLEVLY

-527 GILGNLL
+527 QLLGTLL

-539 QLRTVEDLMRL
+539 QLRAIEELTRL
-550 WASQQELDKRG
+550 WTGQQELDKRIA
-561 TELQQ
+561 ELQQ
-566 RQHAAQQERDRLT
+566 RQTVAQQERDRLT

-584 TKAELT
+584 TKNELT

-595 FNVTRELLERQRL
+595 LTVTRELLERQRL

-617 RAQLQDDQPC
+617 REQLQDDQPC
-627 PVCGSQEHPY
+627 PVCGSPDHPY

-646 LGRHDENEQASAQQA
+646 LGRHDESEQANAQKT
-661 VDQLKEKLTEL
+661 VDSLKEKLTDL
-672 RAEVVGVIAQQ
+672 RTEVGGVIAQQ
-683 KELLQQQE
+683 KELLQQHE
-691 QLNAQ
+691 QLLAQ
-696 QQALAPSLSAH
+696 QQSLAPSLDAH
-707 PLAAQLLDQDAA
+707 PLSAQLFTQDSAK
-719 QRDAWLTRHNDQL
+719 RDAWLNQQNSQL
-732 NQSIAQDEQRQ
+732 NQSITQDEQRQ
-743 RALLTLQQDA
+743 TALLTLQQDA
-753 ARMTQQLRQAE
+753 TRLQQQLRNAE
-764 TAHQQAAQHLS
+764 TASLQATQHLA
-775 NQQRELSSDR
+775 NQQRELSNDH

-791 LTAFSSL
+791 LIAFSTL
-798 LPAETLEALRME
+798 LPADTLDALRNE

-816 QLDRQITERLAQLDQ
+816 QLDRQIAQRLEQLDQ
-831 QKEELA
+831 QRDELS
-837 EQQQRQQTLEKEQD
+837 EQLQRQQTLEKEQD
-851 RQQTRVQQL
+851 RQLTRVQQL
-860 QTAEQQ
+860 ETAQRQ
-866 FSALAE
+866 FTTLTE
-872 QQQACQL
+872 QQQACQQ
-879 QLAHLLGE
+879 QLTQLLGS
-887 HSSAEQFQQGL
+887 HSSAEHWQQQL
-898 ENAVEQAR
+898 DQAVEQAR
-906 SAETTTA
+906 NAQATVS
-913 QELQNVR
+913 QELQSVR
-920 THRVQIAAELKAQ
+920 TRLVQLAAELKAQ
-933 QERLLALDIEDR
+933 QDRLLALESEDR
-945 DLTDKIA
+945 ELGLKIA
-952 DWRGRHPELDDG
+952 DWRALHPELDDG
-964 GLEDLLRVDDT
+964 GLEQLLSVDDQQ
-975 HVSELRQRLQ
+975 VSELRQRLQ
-985 NSEKAI
+985 HNEKAI

-1000 RDQRLLAHQA
+1000 RDKRLASHQA
-1010 QHNGNLDAEQLATA
+1010 QHNGNLDAAQLDSA
-1024 LAELQNQFSVSE
+1024 LTELQNQFAASE
-1036 QRCAELRAEQ
+1036 HRCAELRAEQ

-1055 NQALAQQIADAYA
+1055 NQALAQQIADAYS
-1068 EFQRWARL
+1068 EYQRWARL

-1222 RRQGNGLSTLEVK
+1222 HRQGNGLSTLEVK

>member
-71 PDADGEIGTGDPRTL
+71 PDADGEITTGDPRTL

-120 ASGKLQASRQS
+120 AGGKLQASRQS

-241 NEAQQQLKLQ
+241 NTAQQQLKLQ
-251 QAQLKQIEQQHT
+251 QAQLKQLELQHT
-263 WLKDLRQLQDAQ
+263 WLKELRQLQDAQ
-275 HAATEQLHSA
+275 QSATEQRQSA
-285 QQQWEGLADERLK
+285 QTHWESLAGERLK
-298 LTRLEHLAPQRH
+298 LARLEQLAPQRH
-310 QFARKTEL
+310 QFARKAQV
-318 DALLTPLAAQIATH
+318 DALLTPLVAQIAQH
-332 TRQHVELSER
+332 TQQQGELGER
-342 QTPLAAQIAA
+342 QTQLEQQLDAARIA
-352 HSRQQHELTERQTV
+352 L
-366 LEHNL
+366 N
-371 TATQTALSEA
+371 EA
-381 QQRQSESAPR
+381 QQRQSDGVPL

-405 AKEAALSADAKHTA
+405 ARDTAQRAEEKHNA
-419 EQACLQGQSAIQSLL
+419 EQTCTQGRQAIEGLI
-434 EKQTQV
+434 ERQTQV
-440 AERLQRIATELER
+440 AENLQRIAAELEQ
-453 SSHLAS
+453 SVHLAPLS
-459 LGDAWNA
+459 EAWNA
-466 YRDRLQQLM
+466 YRNRLQQLM

-481 NKGQAELATLELN
+481 NQGQAELASLELN
-494 ATRSAEAFASQ
+494 ATRTAQEHAAQ

-513 KEAGAEPDAVAEQI
+513 KEADAEPDAVAEQI

-539 QLRTVEDLMRL
+539 QLRAIEDLTRL
-550 WASQQELDKRG
+550 WASQQELDKRAA
-561 TELQQ
+561 ELQQ
-566 RQHAAQQERDRLT
+566 RQLTAQQERERLT

-584 TKAELT
+584 AKAELS

-595 FNVTRELLERQRL
+595 LNVTRELLERQRL

-617 RAQLQDDQPC
+617 RAQLHDDQPC
-627 PVCGSQEHPY
+627 PVCGSHEHPY

-646 LGRHDENEQASAQQA
+646 LGRFDESEQASAQKA
-661 VDQLKEKLTEL
+661 VDLLKEKLTDL
-672 RAEVVGVIAQQ
+672 RAEVGGLIAQQ

-691 QLNAQ
+691 QLASQ
-696 QQALAPSLSAH
+696 QQTLTPSLQAH
-707 PLAAQLLDQDAA
+707 PLAAPLLDQDADK
-719 QRDAWLTRHNDQL
+719 RDAWLSRQTSQL
-732 NQSIAQDEQRQ
+732 NQSITQDEQRQ
-743 RALLTLQQDA
+743 SALLTLQQDA
-753 ARMTQQLRQAE
+753 ARLTQQLRHAE
-764 TAHQQAAQHLS
+764 TAHQQAAQHLA
-775 NQQRELSSDR
+775 NQQRELSNDR

-791 LTAFSSL
+791 LIAFASL
-798 LPAETLEALRME
+798 LPAETLQALRSE

-816 QLDRQITERLAQLDQ
+816 QLDRQITERLAQLEQ
-831 QKEELA
+831 QKEELV
-837 EQQQRQQTLEKEQD
+837 EQHQRQQHLDKEQD
-851 RQQTRVQQL
+851 RQQAREQQL
-860 QTAEQQ
+860 QAVEQQ
-866 FSALAE
+866 FNALAE
-872 QQQACQL
+872 QQQASQHSL
-879 QLAHLLGE
+879 GQLLGE
-887 HSSAEQFQQGL
+887 HTSAEHWQQQL
-898 ENAVEQAR
+898 EQAVETAR
-906 SAETTTA
+906 AAETTTA
-913 QELQNVR
+913 GELQNVLTQQVR
-920 THRVQIAAELKAQ
+920 IATELKAQ
-933 QERLLALDIEDR
+933 QERLQALESEDTQ
-945 DLTDKIA
+945 LSGKIS
-952 DWRGRHPELDDG
+952 DWRAQHPELDDAG
-964 GLEDLLRVDDT
+964 VEALLAVDDAQ
-975 HVSELRQRLQ
+975 VSELRQRLQ
-985 NSEKAI
+985 HSEKAV
-991 EQAKVLLQE
+991 EQAGVLVQE
-1000 RDQRLLAHQA
+1000 RDQRLLDHQA
-1010 QHNGNLDAEQLATA
+1010 HNNGNLDAEQLGSA
-1024 LAELQNQFSVSE
+1024 LIDLQSQCVASE
-1036 QRCAELRAEQ
+1036 QHCAELRAEQ

-1055 NQALAQQIADAYA
+1055 NQALAQQIATAYA

-1222 RRQGNGLSTLEVK
+1222 HRQGNGLSTLEVK